1 MICANRKDDHPL
13 TTACSPC
20 ACRVEV
26 EAAEAMKNAETREV
40 RVPDSARTDE
50 ETA

>member
-26 EAAEAMKNAETREV
+26 EAAEAMKNAETREA
-40 RVPDSARTDE
+40 RVPESARTDE
-50 ETA
+50 ES